1 MDTLEMLREEAEMAL
16 RDLLKARPALKA
28 AVETATQQA
37 FEAAKQFENF
47 ALQVARGTRHG
58 RDQLAGAVA
67 QALGAARRH
76 RDAAN
81 AALTRAERELQNLDW
96 GIDLRRADIAQ
107 LALVE
112 QPPVEGR
119 GPVYEI
125 AKRPRPPG
133 FDVVDDNIIPG
144 GKPPPDSAA

>member
-1 MDTLEMLREEAEMAL
+1 MDTLETLREEAQVLLHE
-16 RDLLKARPALKA
+16 LLKARPALKA
-28 AVETATQQA
+28 AVETATKHA
-37 FEAAKQFENF
+37 FQAAKELENF
-47 ALQVARGTRHG
+47 SLRVARGTRHG
-58 RDQLAGAVA
+58 ADQLTPAVA
-67 QALGAARRH
+67 RLLEAARRQ

-81 AALTRAERELQNLDW
+81 AALTRVQRELQNLDW
-96 GIDLRRADIAQ
+96 QTEVTRAEIAQ
-107 LALVE
+107 LELVE

-125 AKRPRPPG
+125 AKRPKPPG